1 MIRRVA
7 IVPFL
12 LVSLLTSVVT
22 TSLVTTTASA
32 QTDADRARARGHF
45 EQGVSLYESGQH
57 RAALEQFQEAYRIA
71 PHPMVRVNMAN
82 CYEQLGRPLEAIH
95 HFERF
100 LAEAEAANPQQ
111 RREVETAMRR
121 LEGQLGEVRLS
132 VTPDGA
138 SVTIDGAETRRAP
151 ILDPIRLSA
160 GTHQVVV
167 RLDGYRTQTRDLR
180 VAGGSE
186 ERVSIR
192 LERTGS
198 APVATATTTTTA
210 TPAASDTESTETT
223 DSGDDPD
230 ETSDVE
236 TASSDQDTGSSDT
249 LADPSGDESQA
260 TDDGEDMPPMQEDE
274 GGGWQLRI
282 TTPVI
287 IAGAATGGLLLGAI
301 ITGSIAVAAN
311 SDFESAADRYD
322 MTNAPADRQDA
333 QSAADLANAM
343 SIVSD
348 VFLIGTIAAA
358 GATAFF
364 VIIEGMESDND
375 DATATRVRAAP
386 MASQDSAGLMLS
398 GQF

>member
-12 LVSLLTSVVT
+12 LAGLLSSLLTSA
-22 TSLVTTTASA
+22 ASA

-45 EQGVSLYESGQH
+45 EQGVSLYESGSH

-100 LAEAEAANPQQ
+100 LAEAESASPQQ

-151 ILDPIRLSA
+151 ILDPLRLSA

-167 RLDGYRTQTRDLR
+167 RLDGYRTQTRDIR
-180 VAGGSE
+180 VTGGGE

-198 APVATATTTTTA
+198 AAVAAATTTTPP
-210 TPAASDTESTETT
+210 TPAATET
-223 DSGDDPD
+223 
-230 ETSDVE
+230 ETEVE
-236 TASSDQDTGSSDT
+236 ESEPAQTEAASSSEETGSSDT
-249 LADPSGDESQA
+249 LADPTG
-260 TDDGEDMPPMQEDE
+260 DDGEATGDTDAEPPMREDE
-274 GGGWQLRI
+274 GGGWELRI

-322 MTNAPADRQDA
+322 MTNAPSDRADA
-333 QSAADLANAM
+333 QSAADLANTM

-364 VIIEGMESDND
+364 VIIEGMEDSD

-386 MASQDSAGLMLS
+386 MASQDAAGLMLS